1 MSNLVGHSIGR
12 YHIQEQL
19 GEGGMAIV
27 YKAYDTRLETE
38 VAVKVIR
45 TENLAPSILEKALAR
60 FEREAKSLARLTHP
74 NIVKVL
80 DYGEYAGRPFLVMPY
95 LPGGTLK
102 QRLAGKPLP
111 WRQAASLLV
120 PIARALS
127 YAHQQ
132 GVVHRDVK
140 PSNILITQSG
150 EPMMT
155 DFGIAKIIDEEITQD
170 LTGTSTAVGTP
181 EYMAPEQVTSKLVD
195 HRADIYSL
203 GIVFYEMVTGRKPF
217 RADTPMA
224 VLFKHASEPLP
235 RPSRFVS
242 GLPDIVD
249 RTLVTALAK
258 QPQDRYKNM
267 DEFASALLTIAQPRS
282 GKGAAPA
289 PVNWLLM
296 TGLGVALFVAAML
309 IGSMAFLVFQNLQ
322 PQATVVPTSV
332 PQIIYVQIS
341 DTPAPTSVLPADTDT
356 PQPTGTS
363 LPTFTPLPTSTPRAQ
378 LKIKSTIVQP
388 RQGPDLRFAPGQS
401 YPRGTEIYPI
411 YQYHGWLYVTFP
423 DGGKGWVALEWVE
436 LPPGYSLDSIPL
448 AADSQVPSIPTE
460 AQKNCGKYC
469 D

>member
-1 MSNLVGHSIGR
+1 MSNLIGRSIGR
-12 YHIQEQL
+12 YHILEQL
-19 GEGGMAIV
+19 GEGGMAVV

-45 TENLAPSILEKALAR
+45 TENLAPNLLEKALLR
-60 FEREAKSLARLTHP
+60 FEREAKSLAKLTHP

-80 DYGEYAGRPFLVMPY
+80 DYGEYEGKPFLVMPY

-111 WRQAASLLV
+111 WQQAAALLV
-120 PIARALS
+120 PITRALS

-181 EYMAPEQVTSKLVD
+181 EYMAPEQVTSKRVD

-217 RADTPMA
+217 KADTPMA

-242 GLPDIVD
+242 GLPDAVERILI
-249 RTLVTALAK
+249 TSLAK
-258 QPQDRYKNM
+258 QPQDRYKSM
-267 DEFASALLTIAQPRS
+267 DEFTSALIAVAQR
-282 GKGAAPA
+282 GGGAAGRPSSN
-289 PVNWLLM
+289 NWLWM
-296 TGLGVALFVAAML
+296 GGLGLALFVGAIF
-309 IGSMAFLVFQNLQ
+309 IGSAAFLVLNKFQ
-322 PQATVVPTSV
+322 PQATAAPTSA

-341 DTPAPTSVLPADTDT
+341 DTPAPKPIQPDDTN
-356 PQPTGTS
+356 
-363 LPTFTPLPTSTPRAQ
+363 TPLPTRTPAPTSTPMRAQ
-378 LKIKSTIVQP
+378 LKIKSTLVQS
-388 RQGPDLRFAPGQS
+388 REGPDLRFPPSGN
-401 YPRGTEIYPI
+401 YPQGTEINPI

-423 DGGKGWVALEWVE
+423 NGSKGWVALEWID
-436 LPPGYSLDSIPL
+436 LPPGYSLDDVPQ
-448 AADSQVPSIPTE
+448 AADSQVPAVPTE
-460 AQKNCGKYC
+460 VKNDNCGKYC
-469 D
+469 N